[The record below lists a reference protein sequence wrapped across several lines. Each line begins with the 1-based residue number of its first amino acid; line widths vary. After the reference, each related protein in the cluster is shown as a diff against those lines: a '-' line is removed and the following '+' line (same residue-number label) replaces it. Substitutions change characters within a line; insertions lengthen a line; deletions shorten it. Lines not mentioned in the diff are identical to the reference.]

1 MKIALKRW
9 TKQSDDR
16 LLNLL
21 ASEAPP
27 PEPRFNFRNLKRYSM
42 TLPLIDDILSDTN
55 INLKH

>member
-1 MKIALKRW
+1 MKIAPKRW

-27 PEPRFNFRNLKRYSM
+27 PESLFNNKKLKAEKSIY
-42 TLPLIDDILSDTN
+42 
-55 INLKH
+55 KE

>member
-27 PEPRFNFRNLKRYSM
+27 PESL
-42 TLPLIDDILSDTN
+42 LN
-55 INLKH
+55 IRK